1 MGILSRAGDLV
12 YTFRFL
18 RLLTTAWEDTT
29 AFKRGIID
37 SSGARIKTYKLES
50 AEDFSAY
57 NAFHKLVFNI
67 KRLLAKAPG
76 GGSKFAT
83 YAAALF
89 LLKEKYGIHDFNKII
104 KESNVDPLDF
114 LSEGTSWFVLEND
127 QLAPGVYKLRGPKM
141 VNETCDELG
150 QKDDK
155 IRINTDCFP
164 VGNVMGL
171 DVYEAVH
178 MKTGQTVY
186 VTVGE
191 LLR

>member
-37 SSGARIKTYKLES
+37 NKGNRIKSKKLEF
-50 AEDFSAY
+50 AEDLSAY

-67 KRLLAKAPG
+67 KKLLAKAPG
-76 GGSKFAT
+76 GGSKIAT
-83 YAAALF
+83 YASALY
-89 LLKEKYGIHDFNKII
+89 LMKEKYGISDFDKII

-114 LSEGTSWFVLEND
+114 LSESTSWFVLENK
-127 QLAPGVYKLRGPKM
+127 QLSPGVYKLRGFKM

-155 IRINTDCFP
+155 IRVNTDCFP
-164 VGNVMGL
+164 VGAVMGL

-191 LLR
+191 LVR